1 MKFNRTSYLTRLAAL
16 SVATATLIVPLSG
29 VPSAYAQDSYAGS
42 ANLQSESQQEI
53 EKAVKNA
60 SSKPLTLDELRLN
73 PNVAKILDESKKSS
87 NNNELSST
95 APVKV
100 IVTLKNQRHL
110 ASDFAERAN
119 KAKQNDL
126 LSTWKDKY
134 SITVNRQLGYLV
146 NAFEATLPEN
156 KIQALQNEPEVASVA
171 KERVYYPL
179 KIQLELSKA

>member
-60 SSKPLTLDELRLN
+60 SSKPLTLDGLRLN
-73 PNVAKILDESKKSS
+73 PNVAKILDDSKKYS

-100 IVTLKNQRHL
+100 IVTLKNQML
-110 ASDFAERAN
+110 SDADF
-119 KAKQNDL
+119 
-126 LSTWKDKY
+126 
-134 SITVNRQLGYLV
+134 
-146 NAFEATLPEN
+146 
-156 KIQALQNEPEVASVA
+156 
-171 KERVYYPL
+171 
-179 KIQLELSKA
+179 